1 MNQGFQQ
8 VYCRIGRLLRAAA
21 ARILTPGAVVRA
33 ILQRERMHPIVR
45 FIHGLGVLV
54 LLPGTVV
61 PQSHARLLRFDAPV
75 RELDTVREVD
85 GPVRLRYAFTN
96 VTDRPVVLLDVHTQC
111 GCLQPTFSREA
122 VAPGGRG
129 VVEAVFDPA
138 NRLGDFSFGLTVL
151 STNGDYK
158 KFNTLIARGYV
169 VNRLPEWEIF
179 HPWVLSPLFRADVE
193 AVGMRR
199 FRAWDCMRDRRREIR
214 LYNTSDR
221 TLRPVYDSGSA
232 YLRMSGPA
240 EIAPHSEAVVVYSL
254 NPRWMEPGPF
264 VIRSAVRVGDA
275 VTVIEVR
282 GLIDTRRTVVPFLP
296 DRQERQPEP
305 ALHDGAGN
313 PNNPN
318 HVTL

>member
-1 MNQGFQQ
+1 MNPICRM
-8 VYCRIGRLLRAAA
+8 VYGLGALALLPGAAA
-21 ARILTPGAVVRA
+21 A
-33 ILQRERMHPIVR
+33 
-45 FIHGLGVLV
+45 
-54 LLPGTVV
+54 
-61 PQSHARLLRFDAPV
+61 QSHARLLRFDAPV
-75 RELDTVREVD
+75 CELDTVREVD

-96 VTDRPVVLLDVHTQC
+96 VADKPVVLLDVHTQC

-151 STNGDYK
+151 ATNGDYK

-199 FRAWDCMRDRRREIR
+199 FRPWDRMRDRRREIR

-221 TLRPVYDSGSA
+221 TLRPRYDSGSG

-264 VIRSAVRVGDA
+264 VIRSTVRVDDTE
-275 VTVIEVR
+275 TVIEVR
-282 GLIDTRRTVVPFLP
+282 GLID
-296 DRQERQPEP
+296 DK
-305 ALHDGAGN
+305 
-313 PNNPN
+313 
-318 HVTL
+318 